1 MEAHVMRPIASEQN
15 PLRYP
20 LNEIFGTQAH
30 VRVLRVMAV
39 EVEGPLTASDI
50 AKRTG
55 LTAPGAQ
62 KSLVKLLR
70 SGFIS
75 RVGGGRKHQYE
86 IRRSDRLMQSAIE
99 LFQSEKNRFERLL
112 SAIKN
117 EIKNLIPPPHAAWI
131 QAIPREIDEPLIL
144 GLLHE
149 SLYLTKCANCLR
161 TGLDGVEKD
170 FDLTIEL
177 EGYTKADIPDLERD
191 SITILY
197 GVVPNYSS
205 GRTRQ
210 RATKTMTHRQKDDQL
225 KLMSRKLADIIQ
237 QDASIVRRAKDHI
250 DRLLKEDQGAAYGD
264 LMEWRNILDTYSIQR
279 LVRFVTSSSERA
291 KRLRQSNPFFAI
303 LNTDERPNLAA
314 ELGEQA

>member
-1 MEAHVMRPIASEQN
+1 MRPIASEQD

-39 EVEGPLTASDI
+39 EVDGPLTASDI

-55 LTAPGAQ
+55 LTVPGAQ
-62 KSLVKLLR
+62 KSLGKLLR
-70 SGFIS
+70 TGFIS

-86 IRRSDRLMQSAIE
+86 IRRSDRLMQTAIE

-117 EIKNLIPPPHAAWI
+117 EIKNLTPPPQAAWI

-144 GLLHE
+144 GMLHE
-149 SLYLTKCANCLR
+149 TIYLTKCANYLR
-161 TGLDGVEKD
+161 TGLDGIEKD

-177 EGYTKADIPDLERD
+177 EGYTKADIPDLELD
-191 SITILY
+191 GITILY
-197 GVVPNYSS
+197 GVVPNKPT
-205 GRTRQ
+205 GRARQ
-210 RATKTMTHRQKDDQL
+210 RATKTITHRQKDSQL
-225 KLMSRKLADIIQ
+225 KLMSRKLAEIIQ

-250 DRLLKEDQGAAYGD
+250 DNLLMEDQGTSAGD
-264 LMEWRNILDTYSIQR
+264 LIEWRKILDTYSIQR
-279 LVRFVTSSSERA
+279 LIRFVSSSSERA
-291 KRLRQSNPFFAI
+291 KRLRQSNPFFAV
-303 LNTDERPNLAA
+303 LNTEERSKLAA
-314 ELGEQA
+314 ELGEQV